1 MYANQDLGEVQYD
14 LDNGGVL
21 KYLESS
27 PTYSMLGQSEARSKK
42 RIAVLSNL
50 ITRNRSF
57 QHTICDYMKIGEDL
71 YCKVHESPRLPR
83 VVLTPNLQHGRQE
96 LPNTEARKSSNHQS
110 EHSVQYREICRSLF
124 DNTRR
129 KHLEE
134 SRRGKQRETCRGNVD
149 YRISRYTSRNRPESR
164 LESQGNRRTTDSTV
178 WELHEL
184 GNR

>member
-96 LPNTEARKSSNHQS
+96 LPNHRS
-110 EHSVQYREICRSLF
+110 EKILQPSKRTQRAVQGNLSLTF
-124 DNTRR
+124 PTTHVASIS
-129 KHLEE
+129 KKVGEV
-134 SRRGKQRETCRGNVD
+134 SKGKLCRGNVD

-178 WELHEL
+178 
-184 GNR
+184 